1 MSSPRS
7 VDEPLEHLPH
17 VEKRNNRPY
26 TYTDIYLAFQVP
38 APTGDT
44 YKMQA
49 LSSNLISGY
58 EVFSVASD
66 TFFKHA
72 SNDSS
77 ASIETTLIYKKTG
90 NMTVSLENIGS
101 MLGSLYCTF
110 KMLPLP
116 LIQDMYTTEWISASP
131 TNGVAVHLDC
141 CSI

>member
-1 MSSPRS
+1 M
-7 VDEPLEHLPH
+7 
-17 VEKRNNRPY
+17 
-26 TYTDIYLAFQVP
+26 QV
-38 APTGDT
+38 
-44 YKMQA
+44 

-90 NMTVSLENIGS
+90 NLTVSFANIGS
-101 MLGSLYCTF
+101 MFNTFYCLF
-110 KMLPLP
+110 KMLPLT
-116 LIQDMYTTEWISASP
+116 LLQDMYNIEWISAS
-131 TNGVAVHLDC
+131 TTAGVHVRLDR